1 MAYRGLSRHVDIEG
15 LPSPGNRFTLQEL
28 IGEGTYGEVFCALD
42 TTTGQIPFFISHSL
56 GAECWQ
62 KVEFCGD
69 ETKYIL
75 PVTYFQSSDICHGI
89 KLFPP
94 LKSENLTVCNKVLL
108 H

>member
-42 TTTGQIPFFISHSL
+42 TTTVELSL
-56 GAECWQ
+56 G
-62 KVEFCGD
+62 KSDPSHRKDRRV
-69 ETKYIL
+69 
-75 PVTYFQSSDICHGI
+75 PVVLQ
-89 KLFPP
+89 
-94 LKSENLTVCNKVLL
+94 CNSIITA